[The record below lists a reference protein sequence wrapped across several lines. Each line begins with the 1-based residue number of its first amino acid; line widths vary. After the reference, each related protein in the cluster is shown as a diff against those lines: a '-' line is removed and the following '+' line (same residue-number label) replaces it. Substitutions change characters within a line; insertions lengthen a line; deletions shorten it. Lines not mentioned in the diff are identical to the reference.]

1 MNKSQ
6 SEKWMTHGE
15 AGLAVFFSASAFL
28 CMIAAAKALDTAF
41 AFHASLGVAASLAA
55 VFAIFNRYF
64 DRPVALPPQEIDG
77 RPNYNFGAGQVRR
90 GNIGILGHCGLHW
103 RHLVRHLKIYRREQ
117 IASEPRGNKRAR
129 NGRLQNFS
137 QNS

>member
-6 SEKWMTHGE
+6 FEKWMTHGE

-28 CMIAAAKALDTAF
+28 CMIAAAKELDTAF
-41 AFHASLGVAASLAA
+41 AFHASLGAAASLAA

-77 RPNYNFGAGQVRR
+77 RPNYNFGPVKFAAAISVFWGIAGFT
-90 GNIGILGHCGLHW
+90 GDISS
-103 RHLVRHLKIYRREQ
+103 
-117 IASEPRGNKRAR
+117 AT
-129 NGRLQNFS
+129 
-137 QNS
+137 